1 MLQPTQQGKYVVTL
15 FLIMEPERIIQIT
28 TISLEIS

>member
-15 FLIMEPERIIQIT
+15 FLIMEPDRIIQIT
-28 TISLEIS
+28 ISSEIF

>member
-15 FLIMEPERIIQIT
+15 FLIMEPDRIIQIT
-28 TISLEIS
+28 ISLEIF